1 MACLIS
7 LCIPT
12 NGVSQWIFP
21 VLDSI
26 FAQGIEETLFE
37 VIVIDDG
44 NNESFY
50 GKMTDY
56 CAGHS
61 NIVYEKVNTPL
72 FQNEI
77 EAYKRAGGEFIK
89 FINHRT
95 VLRQGTLAEYI
106 SFIQKYRD
114 SKPIVYFANGT
125 VRQKEEVCEYC
136 SFDEYVK
143 NLSIRTSWSTGMGFW
158 REDFEKIP
166 KDAVYNELFPH
177 TKVLFHERKREKYV
191 IDNRRLLDEM
201 PEGNIP
207 KGAYDVFYAFAVEY
221 PAILCDLL
229 RSKDISADT
238 FLSVKEDTLEFVME
252 QYFAYV
258 VRKRP
263 CSYDTSTFE
272 KSIRIFYSRAEASA
286 CLRRLTWKHIKE
298 KFCKKSR

>member
-1 MACLIS
+1 MAYLIS

-12 NGVSQWIFP
+12 NGVSEWIFP
-21 VLDSI
+21 VLDSVY
-26 FAQGIEETLFE
+26 AQGIEETLFE

-44 NNESFY
+44 NNESFHK
-50 GKMTDY
+50 KMTDY
-56 CAGHS
+56 CAGHN
-61 NIVYEKVNTPL
+61 NIVYEKADTAL

-77 EAYKRAGGEFIK
+77 GAYKRASGEFIK

-95 VLRQGTLAEYI
+95 VLRKGTLAKYI
-106 SFIQKYRD
+106 SFIQENRD
-114 SKPIVYFANGT
+114 SRPIVYFANGT
-125 VRQKEEVCEYC
+125 IRQREEICEYR
-136 SFDEYVK
+136 SFDEFVK
-143 NLSIRTSWSTGMGFW
+143 NLSIRTSWSTGMGIW

-177 TKVLFHERKREKYV
+177 TRVLFGERNRGKYV

-201 PEGNIP
+201 PQGNIP
-207 KGAYDVFYAFAVEY
+207 KGSYDVFYAFAVEY

-238 FLSVKEDTLEFVME
+238 FLSVKADTLEFVME

-258 VRKRP
+258 LRKRP
-263 CSYDTSTFE
+263 CSYDTSTFAQ
-272 KSIRIFYSRAEASA
+272 SIRVFYSRAEASA

-298 KFCKKSR
+298 KLRRKSR